1 LNGRD
6 RKISPTPNDNIHTL
20 VTIAALDPRPR
31 DGAGAFMIGRV
42 RGFVQGGL
50 QAGLQLGLRARRR
63 TNLLATAAVLIP
75 ALASAQVIS
84 QPPSGPPP
92 SGPPPSGLSAP
103 RQPTANAPAASLPAA
118 SNPICVRLEGQL
130 AAIDQGVGDPARA
143 DQIRR
148 TEDAIAKQ
156 QADLDRTVAQAHKGG
171 CAGQGFFALFSA
183 LSPQCGPITS
193 QIQQMRGNLDRLM
206 SDLEQFKNG
215 NTGQEGQ
222 RRALIGQLAQNNCG
236 AQYTAAANSWG
247 GPQGFFDALFGGGT
261 IVNPGG
267 DGAPSGTYHTVCV
280 RACDGFYFP
289 ISYSTVPSRFPD
301 DARTCQR
308 LCPAAEA
315 ELYSFRNPGEDME
328 QAVSLTGQLYT
339 ALPNAFHYRKELIAG
354 CSCRRPGQSWADALK
369 NADDASTLESGDIV
383 VTDQNAKALSQPK
396 PQGKPASPA
405 AQTASGAR
413 PSAAA
418 TPSTATPSVGNDA
431 SKRTVRIVGPPFLS
445 SQSPAQASS
454 QSH

>member
-1 LNGRD
+1 MKG
-6 RKISPTPNDNIHTL
+6 IHTL
-20 VTIAALDPRPR
+20 VTIAALYPRPR
-31 DGAGAFMIGRV
+31 DEAGAVMIERV
-42 RGFVQGGL
+42 LRFVE
-50 QAGLQLGLRARRR
+50 AVSRPRRH
-63 TNLLATAAVLIP
+63 TFLLAVTAALVP
-75 ALASAQVIS
+75 AAAGAQAI
-84 QPPSGPPP
+84 
-92 SGPPPSGLSAP
+92 SAP
-103 RQPTANAPAASLPAA
+103 AGYPAPAYPAPGAAAPVSRAPAPVSASPAPAA
-118 SNPICVRLEGQL
+118 SNPICVRLESQL
-130 AAIDQGVGDPARA
+130 AGLDQGANDPVRA
-143 DQIRR
+143 DQIKRA
-148 TEDAIAKQ
+148 EDAIAKQ
-156 QADLDRTVAQAHKGG
+156 QADLDRTVAQAHKAG
-171 CAGQGFFALFSA
+171 CAGQGFFAFFSA

-193 QIQQMRGNLDRLM
+193 QIQQMRGNLDRM
-206 SDLEQFKNG
+206 ISDLEQLRNG

-289 ISYSTVPSRFPD
+289 ISYSTVPGRFPD
-301 DARTCQR
+301 DARACQR

-328 QAVSLTGQLYT
+328 QAVSLSGQAYT
-339 ALPNAFHYRKELIAG
+339 ALPNAFRYRKEIVGG

-383 VTDQNAKALSQPK
+383 VTDQNAKSLSQPK
-396 PQGKPASPA
+396 PQGKPANSVVSTPPGAGAKPA
-405 AQTASGAR
+405 PAKTS
-413 PSAAA
+413 PSAATA
-418 TPSTATPSVGNDA
+418 STGADS

-445 SQSPAQASS
+445 SQTPAQGSP
-454 QSH
+454 